1 MKRALE
7 LQVEEQRS
15 KMRRLR
21 SESAE
26 AEAET
31 IFEIEPQ
38 LPGKLGATQAILER
52 LKSEARGQSSGM
64 IEIANKNSSELK
76 VDKGRATGHGMGYA
90 TSMLMHG
97 SAKRS
102 RLEKVA
108 CGNLINKGR
117 SSRA

>member
-15 KMRRLR
+15 KLRRLR
-21 SESAE
+21 SENAE

-31 IFEIEPQ
+31 DFEIEPQ

-52 LKSEARGQSSGM
+52 LKSEARAQYSGM
-64 IEIANKNSSELK
+64 IEIAVKNSSELN

-90 TSMLMHG
+90 TSLLNQG
-97 SAKRS
+97 SAKMT
-102 RLEKVA
+102 RLECIA
-108 CGNLINKGR
+108 FENLLNKGR
-117 SSRA
+117 SSRD